1 MILLDTNIV
10 IKHIRKE
17 LIYADNSFISI
28 VTVGELKA
36 FAKKRN
42 WGENKLQLLKKN
54 LDVLSVIDIS
64 HHITDVYAEIDAFSQ
79 GLYLENKLGTTARN
93 MGKNDIWRFVV
104 TIAATAYFFD
114 IPLQT
119 TDNDFDHLT
128 EFGLKLDK
136 ASL

>member
-17 LIYADNSFISI
+17 LIYADSSFISI

-36 FAKKRN
+36 FAKKKN

-79 GLYLENKLGTTARN
+79 GLHSDKRLNVSARN
-93 MGKNDIWRFVV
+93 MGKNDIW
-104 TIAATAYFFD
+104 IAATAYFFD

-119 TDNDFDHLT
+119 NDNDFDHLT
-128 EFGLKLDK
+128 EFGLKPDK